1 MFMDALAGAVFY
13 RRLVTG
19 LPIDDSLPNRL
30 LRILGL

>member
-1 MFMDALAGAVFY
+1 MDALAGAVFS

-19 LPIDDSLPNRL
+19 LPFDDGLPGGRL